1 MKITKRQFIRMQ
13 VFAALLVC
21 LPTDATTLE
30 SMSVARMGR
39 AAPVIIRAQCLAS
52 STGWDAGEIW
62 TLTLFETQ
70 EIWKGVAP
78 PRVTVRLI
86 GGRLGNLNSSVPGVP
101 RFKPGEEVVLF
112 LEPTPRRDFSIVSWV
127 QGTFR
132 IHRDPRTGEERITQ
146 DTAAFPTF
154 DPRTRRFE
162 TSGVRLWPLDKLRAE
177 VAAALSNGPGKKP

>member
-1 MKITKRQFIRMQ
+1 MKIPMRHFILMQ
-13 VFAALLVC
+13 VFAALLMC
-21 LPTDATTLE
+21 LPAAATTLE
-30 SMSVARMGR
+30 RMSVARMAR
-39 AAPVIIRAQCLAS
+39 TAPVIIRARCLAS

-62 TLTLFETQ
+62 TLTVFETQ

-86 GGRLGNLNSSVPGVP
+86 GGRWGNLNSSVSGVP
-101 RFKPGEEVVLF
+101 RFKPGEEIVLF
-112 LEPTPRRDFSIVSWV
+112 LEPTPRGDFSVVSWA

-132 IHRDPRTGEERITQ
+132 MHRDPRTGEERITQ

-162 TSGVRLWPLDKLRAE
+162 PSGVRWWPLDNLRAE
-177 VAAALSNGPGKKP
+177 VAAALSNEPGKKP